1 MKTRSMYGGAKV
13 ALVVAMV
20 VLGALGAGLLSL
32 YGFVN
37 SVRNEGVG
45 LETQLNA
52 QYLANQNE
60 LSTFVSSFYEQV
72 GVANLKSEKMDQI
85 ITDAVKGR
93 YEGDGGGG
101 YGQGSP
107 FFSAIVESYP
117 DVKSLD
123 IYDKIV
129 SFVQS
134 GRESY
139 KNKQDKLLDQM
150 RAYDTWRRTGLV
162 RSQVVATLGFPSENL
177 EARVGAKVV
186 TGAAA
191 REQMLLIVTTSD
203 TKKAYETGTMEPL
216 KVPSN

>member
-20 VLGALGAGLLSL
+20 VLGVVGAGLLSL

-37 SVRNEGVG
+37 STRNEGIG

-72 GVANLKSEKMDQI
+72 GVANLKSAKMDEI

-93 YEGDGGGG
+93 YEGEGGGG

-117 DVKSLD
+117 DVKGLD

-129 SFVQS
+129 SFIQS

-150 RAYDTWRRTGLV
+150 RAYDTWTKTGLV

-177 EARVGAKVV
+177 EARVGTKVV
-186 TGAAA
+186 TGVAA